1 MKWADTDSKELQLN
15 EVAKELLE
23 IIVTYIYTGTYEVNP
38 ASILSLI
45 VPLSPSFFPTFI
57 SSLFFSG
64 FFVLLLFFLLFLTQ
78 KDIWEVLATAGQFL
92 LPRLQQELEH
102 EVMKN
107 YLDVDSCIELATA
120 ADIHL
125 LVLPP
130 LSLSSPPYV
139 LFFESS
145 ADALGNSKIFKA
157 SVRVIANNLTTLSS
171 TPPFLALPLYMRDEV
186 MNFALPKRS
195 RHP

>member
-38 ASILSLI
+38 ASILSL
-45 VPLSPSFFPTFI
+45 
-57 SSLFFSG
+57 SLFFSG
-64 FFVLLLFFLLFLTQ
+64 FFVPLLFFLLFLTQ

-130 LSLSSPPYV
+130 LSLSSPP
-139 LFFESS
+139 
-145 ADALGNSKIFKA
+145 
-157 SVRVIANNLTTLSS
+157 
-171 TPPFLALPLYMRDEV
+171 
-186 MNFALPKRS
+186 
-195 RHP
+195 